1 MKLAVVVVAFVG
13 VGKFRS
19 GEVCDVCMLLLL
31 LLLCCCR
38 SLSVL
43 RVSLEKIAHRSTA
56 ADAVSVAARVVCC
69 GRFD

>member
-19 GEVCDVCMLLLL
+19 GEVCDVCML